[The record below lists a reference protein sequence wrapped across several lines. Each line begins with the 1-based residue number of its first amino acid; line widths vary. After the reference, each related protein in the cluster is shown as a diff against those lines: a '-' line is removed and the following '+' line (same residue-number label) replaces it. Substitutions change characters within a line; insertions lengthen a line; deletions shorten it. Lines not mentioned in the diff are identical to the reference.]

1 MICEFH
7 FFQDFAIA
15 AATEAYS
22 QFSALL
28 HGHCSDN
35 DDDEFIL
42 ADTEEDSDDSI
53 DLELSHADFWY
64 SNIFLSNNGN

>member
-1 MICEFH
+1 M
-7 FFQDFAIA
+7 QDFAIA

-22 QFSALL
+22 RFNALL
-28 HGHCSDN
+28 NGNYSD

-42 ADTEEDSDDSI
+42 ADTEKEDSDDSI

-64 SNIFLSNNGN
+64 FDWEFN